1 MTERVCV
8 LTMLMT
14 FDKHT
19 CEGFLLILP
28 THTAM
33 MLKPLLNKLR
43 KGIMKVLHVNRTHHS
58 TGAKLTSCYVK
69 V

>member
-43 KGIMKVLHVNRTHHS
+43 EGIMKVLHVLQNSYSKNVNFTREQ
-58 TGAKLTSCYVK
+58 
-69 V
+69 